1 MAEDLRNLPAPGAED
16 EEDVL
21 GKLDQLLHKHRPGTS
36 EPGASPVPE
45 LTDTLRGT
53 SAPVP
58 GNIPTLVDMVGGPG
72 RKPSLPQR
80 PDTSPSANANA
91 ELEAGINLRLA
102 VRLESERAR
111 LLERIGNDPARAQA
125 LDQLITELKRS
136 LPAAVH
142 SALAEDPPAPISKP
156 EDDRH

>member
-21 GKLDQLLHKHRPGTS
+21 GKLDQLLHKHRPGVS

-45 LTDTLRGT
+45 LTDSLRGA

-58 GNIPTLVDMVGGPG
+58 GNIPTLVDMVGDPA
-72 RKPSLPQR
+72 RRPAPPQR

-102 VRLESERAR
+102 ARLESERAR
-111 LLERIGNDPARAQA
+111 LLERIGNDPERAQA

-136 LPAAVH
+136 LPDIVR
-142 SALAEDPPAPISKP
+142 SVFSDEPSQ
-156 EDDRH
+156 E